1 MSEGISPI
9 IIQQY
14 QILMIHNL
22 SWFLDGTFKSSL
34 VQFMELCAVHR
45 LTNHRNIV
53 GAYALFPNKRRA
65 TYVEMITEAPRLT
78 YNAMPQS
85 LMTDFEPSMLSELNQ
100 IYPGIL

>member
-1 MSEGISPI
+1 
-9 IIQQY
+9 
-14 QILMIHNL
+14 MIHNL

-65 TYVEMITEAPRLT
+65 TYVEMITAAPRLT
-78 YNAMPQS
+78 HNAMPQS